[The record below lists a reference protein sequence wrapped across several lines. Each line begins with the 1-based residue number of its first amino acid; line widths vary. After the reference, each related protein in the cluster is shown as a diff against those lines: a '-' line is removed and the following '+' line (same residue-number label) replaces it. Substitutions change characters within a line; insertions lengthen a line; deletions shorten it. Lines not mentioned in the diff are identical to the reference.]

1 MTCVVAVVFALYR
14 QSLPYHLIYQI
25 VDSFGGVC
33 IEWDVEKYGSNP
45 LLKATFKDHPIR
57 EGYFNIEACAEK
69 YENLV
74 GGQDRVYTT
83 AASKNKQGIQKS
95 SGDTCYSVENN
106 PLRTLT
112 SLDSSLPPDPLHLFE
127 GFVNHLNKE
136 TLVLMKKE
144 VAGGGWIN
152 KVFNVKEIVKEATKM
167 KTDIENTKDYLSAK
181 YKLQKTRKGLEAVY
195 GKINEQ
201 VENNTYEI
209 TDDLIREKDRL
220 IEIIQMN

>member
-1 MTCVVAVVFALYR
+1 
-14 QSLPYHLIYQI
+14 
-25 VDSFGGVC
+25 
-33 IEWDVEKYGSNP
+33 
-45 LLKATFKDHPIR
+45 
-57 EGYFNIEACAEK
+57 
-69 YENLV
+69 
-74 GGQDRVYTT
+74 
-83 AASKNKQGIQKS
+83 
-95 SGDTCYSVENN
+95 
-106 PLRTLT
+106 LRTLT

-209 TDDLIREKDRL
+209 TDDLIREKDK
-220 IEIIQMN
+220 